1 MEVEEAYFA
10 ADRLYDDL
18 RATADKD
25 PEQEIHGVA
34 LVTIDAVLDACREF
48 VPDHPIISRL
58 RDVIS
63 PEAIE
68 AGDPIRVVDV
78 VPAIGQI
85 VTALRMERD
94 RWLLEKRR
102 QGDW

>member
-1 MEVEEAYFA
+1 MTTCE
-10 ADRLYDDL
+10 RPP
-18 RATADKD
+18 TKD

-34 LVTIDAVLDACREF
+34 LVTIDAVLDAGREF
-48 VPDHPIISRL
+48 VPGHTIISRL

-63 PEAIE
+63 PEAVE

-85 VTALRMERD
+85 VTALSMARD
-94 RWLLEKRR
+94 RWLLEQRR
-102 QGDW
+102 QGGS